1 MFKFHVSRCFLSS
14 DSRCTSEGHTSWEAR
29 PEQSPRKRGGGGDST
44 RNSITG
50 GAFGQTWDVP
60 SAVTAVFKYVEE
72 G

>member
-1 MFKFHVSRCFLSS
+1 MFFECRSHFLGGSTRAES
-14 DSRCTSEGHTSWEAR
+14 
-29 PEQSPRKRGGGGDST
+29 QKKRRGGGDSI
-44 RNSITG
+44 RNNITG